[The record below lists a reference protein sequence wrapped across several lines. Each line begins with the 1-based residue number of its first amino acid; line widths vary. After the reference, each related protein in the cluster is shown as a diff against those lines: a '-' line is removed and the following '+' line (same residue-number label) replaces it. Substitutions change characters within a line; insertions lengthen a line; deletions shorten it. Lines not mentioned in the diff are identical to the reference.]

1 MINDNSNPENRL
13 LILYILNKANIPVT
27 ISNLT
32 DIYFSINEIN
42 YFYFQQ
48 FLSDLKD
55 KEFINIF
62 EENNKHYY
70 IITEKGK
77 STLTDLM
84 YLIPS
89 VMSVAAD
96 NAIQKI
102 IKGLKYELSITTDF
116 IILDANKI
124 NVKCNI
130 DEGSSRLFSLEIYA
144 GTMEQA
150 RKIAENWKNNSL
162 KYYPQIINL
171 LTNDDDSIDI

>member
-1 MINDNSNPENRL
+1 
-13 LILYILNKANIPVT
+13 
-27 ISNLT
+27 
-32 DIYFSINEIN
+32 
-42 YFYFQQ
+42 
-48 FLSDLKD
+48 
-55 KEFINIF
+55 
-62 EENNKHYY
+62 
-70 IITEKGK
+70 
-77 STLTDLM
+77 
-84 YLIPS
+84 
-89 VMSVAAD
+89 MSVAAD

>member
-1 MINDNSNPENRL
+1 MENANSENRL
-13 LILYILNKANIPVT
+13 LILYILNK
-27 ISNLT
+27 SNMPITLSTLT

-48 FLSDLKD
+48 FLYELKE
-55 KEFINIF
+55 KEFISIF
-62 EENNKHYY
+62 EENDKHYY

-77 STLTDLM
+77 NTLDDLM

-89 VMSVAAD
+89 VMSIAAD

-116 IILDANKI
+116 IILDADKI

-144 GTMEQA
+144 GSMEQA
-150 RKIAENWKNNSL
+150 RKIADNWKNNSL

-171 LTNDDDSIDI
+171 LTNNENEI